1 MNHLTVFSAFFLL
14 LFSACTS
21 DETAEPLPNCEQ
33 KVVLDQ
39 ELFQTAPS
47 DRVAIISAIIG
58 EECLEIEF
66 SASGCDGG
74 TWTVSLID
82 SEAIAESIPMQRSLR
97 LSLENLELCQ
107 AVITQEISFDISSL
121 QVEGHDELIL
131 NLKDWADPIRY
142 EY

>member
-1 MNHLTVFSAFFLL
+1 MNHLTVFSAFFFL

-21 DETAEPLPNCEQ
+21 DETAEPIPNCEQ
-33 KVVLDQ
+33 KVVLDGD
-39 ELFQTAPS
+39 LFQTAPS
-47 DRVAIISAIIG
+47 DRAVIISASIG

-66 SASGCDGG
+66 SASGCDGNS
-74 TWTVSLID
+74 WTVSLID
-82 SEAIAESIPMQRSLR
+82 SEAIAESLPMQRSLR
-97 LSLENLELCQ
+97 LSLENLEVCQ
-107 AVITQEISFDISSL
+107 AVIRQKISFDISSL